1 VNRAFLIKADQRI
14 SRLEKII
21 ELLTEDIKRLDK
33 ELGLRQPEEPAPAEE
48 PVKRGPG
55 RPKKV
60 QA

>member
-14 SRLEKII
+14 SRLEQII
-21 ELLTEDIKRLDK
+21 VALTEDIKRLDK
-33 ELGLRQPEEPAPAEE
+33 ELGLRQPEEPAEE